1 MVVEDFPVLREAL
14 VRGLREC
21 GYAVDASGD
30 GDKAL
35 WYATTNSYAAILLNV
50 MLPGIDGLE
59 ILRRLRAKGIT
70 VPMLLLTARDTVN
83 DRVIG
88 LDAGAD
94 DYLTKPFAVPELLA
108 RVRALVRRGQH
119 QHDPILEIADL
130 RVDTTARRANG
141 LYCIFWPYKPDVWS
155 PAKRSVNTCTI
166 LNRMSRPT
174 PSKPPSPGCGE
185 NWIRKAVRLYC
196 TPGVVWATC

>member
-1 MVVEDFPVLREAL
+1 
-14 VRGLREC
+14 
-21 GYAVDASGD
+21 
-30 GDKAL
+30 
-35 WYATTNSYAAILLNV
+35 

-141 LYCIFWPYKPDVWS
+141 LYCIFWPYKPDV
-155 PAKRSVNTCTI
+155 
-166 LNRMSRPT
+166 
-174 PSKPPSPGCGE
+174 
-185 NWIRKAVRLYC
+185 
-196 TPGVVWATC
+196 